1 MSLHCDLQIHV
12 NGQQTFFLDE
22 KIVSAYSGRLKK
34 IIRQEKRRT
43 QIKSSGIEVDD
54 FPGGSDG
61 FELVL
66 RFCYNRGEI
75 GITASNVSLLH
86 CCAVFLGMSDKVA
99 ASNLLQKTEKFL
111 EDMFYWSWNEV
122 IASLKS
128 CETFLGYAESVGLL
142 PKLLSA
148 LLAKIAQNSDLN
160 LINSSS
166 SSSSSPEVASRFR
179 FSSSAKTTPDSQSP
193 SWWSKAWWFDDLT
206 VLSPLIIEKV
216 VKSLGA
222 YGSENNS
229 LILTRFLLHYLK
241 TVSQRKG
248 NATGFSA
255 STKSNYMGLADTVVH
270 GVILVGK
277 TAFSCRGLLRV
288 LRIVSGFG
296 ISKDCRV
303 GLERLIG
310 GMLDQATLDDLLVSG
325 RDRGVYDV
333 NLAGRLIRAFV
344 NGDGRSTQK
353 VKRVARLVDKYLGEI
368 APDQNLK
375 ISKFLGVAESLPDSA
390 RDCYDGVYRA
400 IDIFLESHPSLS
412 FEERSRLCRC
422 LNYEK
427 LSLEACKDLA
437 KNPKV
442 PPRIAVQALMSQQ
455 SYAQPAKE
463 FLPQE
468 VAKESP
474 ATIYGQIVVYG
485 GIDTESVEEEN
496 HDMRMNLQRMQ
507 WRVNELEK
515 VCKQMRGQMSK
526 IARHPSSSSSRSLPR
541 LC

>member
-1 MSLHCDLQIHV
+1 MSLHCDLQIYV
-12 NGQQTFFLDE
+12 NGQQTFFLNE
-22 KIVSAYSGRLKK
+22 KIISAYSGRLKK
-34 IIRQEKRRT
+34 IIKQEKRRT
-43 QIKSSGIEVDD
+43 QIKNSGIEIDD
-54 FPGGSDG
+54 FPGGSNG

-66 RFCYNRGEI
+66 RFCYSGGKIEI
-75 GITASNVSLLH
+75 TVFNVCLLH
-86 CCAVFLGMSDKVA
+86 CCAVFLGMSEKVT
-99 ASNLLQKTEKFL
+99 ASNLLQQTEKFL
-111 EDMFYWSWNEV
+111 EDMFYWSWNDV
-122 IASLKS
+122 VASLKS
-128 CETFLGYAESVGLL
+128 CETFLGYADSVGLL
-142 PKLLSA
+142 PKLICA

-166 SSSSSPEVASRFR
+166 SSSSSPEMASRFR
-179 FSSSAKTTPDSQSP
+179 FSSAKTTPDSKSP
-193 SWWSKAWWFDDLT
+193 FSSSKAWWFDDLT
-206 VLSPLIIEKV
+206 VLSPLTIEKV

-222 YGSENNS
+222 HGSENNS
-229 LILTRFLLHYLK
+229 LTLTRFLLYYLK

-255 STKSNYMGLADTVVH
+255 STKSDCIGLTDTAVH

-303 GLERLIG
+303 GLEKLIG

-325 RDRGVYDV
+325 HDRGVYDV
-333 NLAGRLIRAFV
+333 NLVVRLIRVFV
-344 NGDGRSTQK
+344 NGDGWSTQK
-353 VKRVARLVDKYLGEI
+353 MKKVARLVDKYLGEI

-375 ISKFLGVAESLPDSA
+375 IPKFLGVAESLPDSA

-422 LNYEK
+422 LNYKK

-455 SYAQPAKE
+455 SYVQPAE
-463 FLPQE
+463 DFLPRE
-468 VAKESP
+468 VTKERP
-474 ATIYGQIVVYG
+474 AMNDGQIVVYG
-485 GIDTESVEEEN
+485 GIDTDSIEEEN
-496 HDMRMNLQRMQ
+496 HDMKMNLQRMQ

-515 VCKQMRGQMSK
+515 VRKQMKGHLSK
-526 IARHPSSSSSRSLPR
+526 IARHPSTSRSLPR